1 MNDTMVTLVGNAAT
15 AVEHRQT
22 AAGVTVARFRMAATS
37 RRWDRA
43 QERWTD
49 GETSFYTVRSWRGL
63 ADNVAASVAVGEP
76 LIVQGRLR
84 LRRGAAAREGRAALV
99 LGGGRRRGDRPRSHA
114 GHRRIPKGPAGGA
127 YGSGRPF
134 RPISATLHST
144 GPLSGA
150 RPLSAAGTFDST
162 GTLPARAVGPGTAI
176 APGAAFLPASD
187 SPSPPPPRPSPSP
200 LSASVSP
207 SPSSLSPQRS
217 RPPHPAPPAQQDLW
231 EGPLPEAGTRTTPKA
246 PTAAD
251 SPTATSSP
259 TNSPTNSP
267 TDADPPTDAKARTAG
282 EARPASRPR
291 TGARGRRV
299 LKEQRAAKGS
309 TAAKTP
315 ATSGIAAGAGG
326 SGDSAV
332 SPSSVPHAPGKVT
345 VP

>member
-1 MNDTMVTLVGNAAT
+1 MVTLVGNAAT

-84 LRRGAAAREGRAALV
+84 LREGEQPPEKGGQRWFSAEVDAVAIGHDLTRGTAAFRRVLRAVRTGA
-99 LGGGRRRGDRPRSHA
+99 D
-114 GHRRIPKGPAGGA
+114 GP
-127 YGSGRPF
+127 SGPSQQ
-134 RPISATLHST
+134 PST
-144 GPLSGA
+144 APGPSPAPAPSPPPGPLTAPEPSQPGQLA
-150 RPLSAAGTFDST
+150 
-162 GTLPARAVGPGTAI
+162 PAPQSPPAQHSS
-176 APGAAFLPASD
+176 PASD